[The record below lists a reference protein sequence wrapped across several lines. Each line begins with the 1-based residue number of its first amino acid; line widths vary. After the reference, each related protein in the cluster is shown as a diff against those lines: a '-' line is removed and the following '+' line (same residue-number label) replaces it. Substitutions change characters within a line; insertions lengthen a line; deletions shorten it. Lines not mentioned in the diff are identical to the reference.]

1 MPVRA
6 GEGGVVRETITLEI
20 ELEATAVCCAT
31 PVTLATTAMAT
42 ELAQAFK
49 ALGNP
54 VRVQI
59 IELLSRCD
67 GQVCVCDIES
77 YFELSQPTI
86 SHHLKVLREAGLVTS
101 DQRGLWVHYRTV
113 PEKLAA
119 LRDLLGVV
127 CC

>member
-1 MPVRA
+1 M
-6 GEGGVVRETITLEI
+6 RETITLEI
-20 ELEATAVCCAT
+20 EQEATAVCCAT
-31 PVTLATTAMAT
+31 PVTLATTATAT

-77 YFELSQPTI
+77 YFDLSQPTI

-101 DQRGLWVHYRTV
+101 DQHGLWVHYRTV
-113 PEKLAA
+113 PAKLAA
-119 LRDLLGVV
+119 LRDLLGNV

>member
-1 MPVRA
+1 MRD
-6 GEGGVVRETITLEI
+6 TITLEI
-20 ELEATAVCCAT
+20 EPETTVACCAT
-31 PVTLATTAMAT
+31 PVTLATAATATA
-42 ELAQAFK
+42 LAQAFK

-86 SHHLKVLREAGLVTS
+86 SHHRKVLREAGLVTS

-119 LRDLLGVV
+119 LRDLLGIV